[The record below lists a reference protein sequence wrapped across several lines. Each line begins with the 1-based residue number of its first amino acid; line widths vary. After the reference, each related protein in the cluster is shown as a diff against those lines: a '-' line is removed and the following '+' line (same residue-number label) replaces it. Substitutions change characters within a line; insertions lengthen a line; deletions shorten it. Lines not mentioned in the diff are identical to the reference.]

1 MQGTSHDKIYEEL
14 ELKSLKARK
23 WYKRLSCMFEIMK
36 EEAPIYLMN
45 LIQKCNQD
53 TLQYL
58 LHCDHL
64 NQHRPDFMN
73 SAKSVLAFFF
83 FFFFFFYIL
92 FF

>member
-1 MQGTSHDKIYEEL
+1 
-14 ELKSLKARK
+14 
-23 WYKRLSCMFEIMK
+23 MFEIMK

-58 LHCDHL
+58 LHCHHL

-83 FFFFFFYIL
+83 FFFFFYNL
-92 FF
+92 EFF